1 VAGEVFDKEEHC
13 LGAEMKKWLS
23 AGVVATAF
31 ALVSMATPLR
41 AQMPRMSAVGTGDE
55 AAAAGPLP
63 DWDVAV
69 VKPHAADDN
78 TMSWRSTDDSVDLVN
93 LSLENMIC
101 NAWDLNSFQVSGLS
115 GWMKSGRFDLTAKVS
130 ADDVAAYKKLSLTQR
145 AEMLQKLL
153 IERFQLKVHMETKTL
168 PIYDLVVDKGGS
180 KLKPTTAIAA
190 PSAEERRANPDKYK
204 RGSMTM
210 GPGRY
215 EGTGVRVDSLTSQL
229 ENALGKPVRDATGLI
244 GVYDIT
250 LHYRP
255 DQTAA
260 DNGDNVDVPPLFSA
274 VQEQLGLKLVPA
286 KGPVETLVVD
296 AAQKPDAN

>member
-1 VAGEVFDKEEHC
+1 MSKYPLAVVVAGI
-13 LGAEMKKWLS
+13 
-23 AGVVATAF
+23 F
-31 ALVSMATPLR
+31 ALMLIAPPLH
-41 AQMPRMSAVGTGDE
+41 AQVPRMSAVDQDGKTS
-55 AAAAGPLP
+55 ATGPLP
-63 DWDVAV
+63 EWDVAV

-101 NAWDLNSFQVSGLS
+101 NAWDLNEFQVSGLS

-168 PIYDLVVDKGGS
+168 PIYDLVVDKSGS

-190 PSAEERRANPDKYK
+190 PSKEEMRANPDKYK
-204 RGSMTM
+204 RGSFTTS
-210 GPGRY
+210 PGRF

-229 ENALGKPVRDATGLI
+229 ENALGKPVRDATGLT

-260 DNGDNVDVPPLFSA
+260 DNDDVPSVFSA

>member
-1 VAGEVFDKEEHC
+1 
-13 LGAEMKKWLS
+13 MKKWLS

-31 ALVSMATPLR
+31 ALVSVATPLR

-63 DWDVAV
+63 EWDVAV

-101 NAWDLNSFQVSGLS
+101 NAWDLNEFQVSGLS
-115 GWMKSGRFDLTAKVS
+115 GWMETGRFDLTAKVS
-130 ADDVAAYKKLSLTQR
+130 ADDVAVYKKLSMTQR
-145 AEMLQKLL
+145 GVMLQKLL
-153 IERFQLKVHMETKTL
+153 TERFQLKVHMETKTL

-190 PSAEERRANPDKYK
+190 PSKEEMRANPDKYK
-204 RGSMTM
+204 RGFSTM
-210 GPGRY
+210 GPGRF
-215 EGTGVRVDSLTSQL
+215 EGTGVQVGSLTSQL
-229 ENALGKPVRDATGLI
+229 ENALGKPVRDTTGLT
-244 GVYDIT
+244 GVYDII

-255 DQTAA
+255 DETAP
-260 DNGDNVDVPPLFSA
+260 DNDDVPSVFSA
-274 VQEQLGLKLVPA
+274 VQEQVGLKLVPA